1 MKITKKH
8 RDAINELLKGKMT
21 KAEIA
26 KHVHVARSTLYEWL
40 KDDDF
45 KAELEER
52 ESDYK
57 RMISARI
64 SKMAF
69 SALDTQEDIMSKSD
83 NDRARASVAA
93 DILNRAG
100 YTKTNIVELKTP
112 EDAVADKLNEVFG
125 DAP

>member
-1 MKITKKH
+1 MKLTKRH
-8 RDAINELLKGKMT
+8 REAIDELLRGNLT
-21 KAEIA
+21 KTEIA
-26 KHVHVARSTLYEWL
+26 KHVHVARSTLYEWMR
-40 KDDDF
+40 DEDF
-45 KAELEER
+45 KAELQER

-57 RMISARI
+57 RMINARI

-100 YTKTNIVELKTP
+100 YTKTDTAETKTP
-112 EDAVADKLNEVFG
+112 EDTVADKLNEVFG
-125 DAP
+125 DAI

>member
-1 MKITKKH
+1 MKLTKRH
-8 RDAINELLKGKMT
+8 REAIDELLRGNLT
-21 KAEIA
+21 KTEIA
-26 KHVHVARSTLYEWL
+26 KQVHVALSTLYEWL
-40 KDDDF
+40 KDEEF

-57 RMISARI
+57 RMIKARI

-69 SALDTQEDIMSKSD
+69 SALDTQEDIMSRSD

-100 YTKTNIVELKTP
+100 YKDNITETKKT
-112 EDAVADKLNEVFG
+112 EDTVADKLKEVFG